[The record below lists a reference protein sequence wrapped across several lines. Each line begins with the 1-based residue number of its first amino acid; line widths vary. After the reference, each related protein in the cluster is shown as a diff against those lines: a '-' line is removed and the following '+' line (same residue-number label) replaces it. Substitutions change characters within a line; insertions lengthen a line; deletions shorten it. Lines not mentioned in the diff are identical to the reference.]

1 MSLCDYEPMSLS
13 PDAKT
18 RIDLSNKV
26 TLITGSS
33 RGIGREIALRMGL
46 AGARV
51 AVNYNSSAA
60 QAEEVVAEIGND
72 RAFAVQA
79 DVADAGQVESMV
91 NATLE
96 RFGRIDILVNN
107 AGWHDYNRFEGDD
120 YAAWQRGWQRTFATN
135 LFGAANAAFLAMRS
149 MRETGGGKIIN
160 VASRSAWRG
169 ETEFADYGASKAG
182 MVNLTRSI
190 ARACAKDNIVA
201 SCVTPGF
208 VDTEIAR
215 AELERNY
222 AEIVAQIPLR
232 RVGTVHDVAAVV
244 LFLAS
249 PMADYLNGVTIDVNG
264 GSWFQ

>member
-1 MSLCDYEPMSLS
+1 MSD
-13 PDAKT
+13 KT
-18 RIDLSNKV
+18 TLDLTNKV
-26 TLITGSS
+26 ALITGSS
-33 RGIGREIALRMGL
+33 RGIGRETAIRMGE

-51 AVNYNSSAA
+51 AVNYNRSEREAA
-60 QAEEVVAEIGND
+60 EVVAQIGED

-79 DVADAGQVESMV
+79 DVADPKDVETMIGAV
-91 NATLE
+91 LA
-96 RFGRIDILVNN
+96 RFGRIDVLVNN
-107 AGWHDYNRFEGDD
+107 AGWHDSNTFEGDD
-120 YAAWQRGWQRTFATN
+120 YEAWQRGWQRTFALN

-149 MRETGGGKIIN
+149 MRKTGGGKIIN
-160 VASRSAWRG
+160 VASRAAWRG

-215 AELERNY
+215 AELEQRY
-222 AEIVAQIPLR
+222 DEIVAQIPLR
-232 RVGTVHDVAAVV
+232 RVGTVHDVAAVI

-249 PMADYLNGVTIDVNG
+249 PMADYLNGVTIDING

>member
-1 MSLCDYEPMSLS
+1 MTLNATP
-13 PDAKT
+13 KT
-18 RIDLSNKV
+18 TIDLTNKV
-26 TLITGSS
+26 ALITGAS
-33 RGIGREIALRMGL
+33 RGIGRETALRMGE
-46 AGARV
+46 AGAHV
-51 AVNYNSSAA
+51 AVNYNSSRE
-60 QAEEVVAEIGND
+60 QAEEVVAVIGAD

-79 DVADAGQVESMV
+79 DVSDPAQVETMV
-91 NATLE
+91 ARTIE
-96 RFGRIDILVNN
+96 RFGRVDILVNN
-107 AGWHDYNRFEGDD
+107 AGWHDYNRFEDDD
-120 YAAWQRGWQRTFATN
+120 YAAWQRGWQKTFALN
-135 LFGAANAAFLAMRS
+135 LFGAANAAYLCMRS
-149 MRETGGGKIIN
+149 MRANGGGKVIN

-215 AELERNY
+215 HELELRY
-222 AEIVAQIPLR
+222 EEIVSQIPLR
-232 RVGTVHDVAAVV
+232 RVGSVDDVAAVV